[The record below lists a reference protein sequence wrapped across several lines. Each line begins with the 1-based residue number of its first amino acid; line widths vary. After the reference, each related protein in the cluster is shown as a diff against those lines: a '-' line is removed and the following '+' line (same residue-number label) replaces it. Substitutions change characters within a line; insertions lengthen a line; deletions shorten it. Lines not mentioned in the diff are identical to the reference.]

1 MAIQFDPD
9 KDEINIEK
17 HGVSLLEGDGVLND
31 PLALT
36 TEDDDSEG
44 EVRFVTLGM
53 NAFGATM
60 VVVWTPRDEDI
71 RIISVRQAEP
81 KERRDYEKGI

>member
-9 KDEINIEK
+9 KDASNLEK
-17 HGVSLLEGDGVLND
+17 HGASLLEGDGVLND

-36 TEDDDSEG
+36 IEDDHAEG

-60 VVVWTPRDEDI
+60 VVVWTPRGDDI